1 MLRLECLT
9 AIKGF
14 LSYNRKYGKA
24 ARPNQSL
31 PTSPQGER
39 RISPAKPSPEDPR
52 AERTRELSPALG
64 FHLVELCFILKALCM
79 SEQRRERIGRAGS
92 AAGGRAS
99 ARRARVPHGDRPG
112 LPAPPGPGAVTETHY
127 ASRRNGPQSH
137 AETQQQPLPQNAAN
151 PARPPRDEAAAVPRQ
166 RSLPCRS
173 EAPPCCR
180 SVYDDVALFTCF
192 HADPQQRPSAPGRAA
207 HAQ

>member
-1 MLRLECLT
+1 MKTIYFTFRIEWRRNTAVPILSLDCKLNWHIWKQPGGHPRSAMLRLECLT

-14 LSYNRKYGKA
+14 LSCNRKYGKA

-127 ASRRNGPQSH
+127 ASRRNDPQSH
-137 AETQQQPLPQNAAN
+137 AETQQQPL
-151 PARPPRDEAAAVPRQ
+151 
-166 RSLPCRS
+166 S
-173 EAPPCCR
+173 
-180 SVYDDVALFTCF
+180 
-192 HADPQQRPSAPGRAA
+192 
-207 HAQ
+207 